1 MIKDKIYLK
10 TALPFLSFF
19 LIFLIVS
26 CNLIGK
32 EKIPAKSMEPEEG
45 LPVIEEAVPLK
56 PEIKL
61 EAPKFSRIAGFQVLL
76 FSAETYDELTEEMGR
91 IKEAGA
97 DTVIVRVFQNNGDRF
112 YPFSSPKCDAGVY
125 FETDSA
131 PVVDDVLGMMIEAAR
146 ANDLAIYAWMTT
158 RYAVDDKNSF
168 GLYQYDFISKKVV
181 PAFGVDLFN
190 DKEVDRLVGLFV
202 DLASYDIDGILFQ
215 DDLVLKHNEGFG
227 PGAEKLYR
235 KKINAEDLYINPYL
249 NDDGTKY
256 YVKEYTDEFWNWSA
270 FKAKRLG
277 EVAGRIIDAVG
288 EQKPGLKFC
297 ANLSYESVSRP
308 DMALAWLS
316 QDIGEFKK
324 GGVDYFFI
332 MAYHRQMMKEKSIGD
347 IDDLAPLMGEI
358 CKNALFVAEEPER
371 VVMKLQVSDW
381 DTGLVVPPG
390 EIKKVA
396 SYLCDA
402 KRISIAFVPFRS
414 DAPLGEVKEV
424 LRNNR

>member
-1 MIKDKIYLK
+1 MKKNKIHLK
-10 TALPFLSFF
+10 TALPLLS
-19 LIFLIVS
+19 LLIVCFIAS

-32 EKIPAKSMEPEEG
+32 EKVKPKTIKPEEG
-45 LPVIEEAVPLK
+45 LPIIEK
-56 PEIKL
+56 PEIRPEVPKL
-61 EAPKFSRIAGFQVLL
+61 SRIAGFQVLY
-76 FSAETYDELTEEMGR
+76 FSARTYDELKKEMGL
-91 IKEAGA
+91 IKETGA

-112 YPFSSPKCDAGVY
+112 YPFSKPRCDAGVY

-158 RYAVDDKNSF
+158 RYAVDGKNPF
-168 GLYQYDFISKKVV
+168 GLYQYDFEKKKII
-181 PAFGVDLFN
+181 PAFGVDLFD
-190 DKEVDRLVGLFV
+190 DKEVDRLVDLYL
-202 DLASYDIDGILFQ
+202 DLASYDIDGVLFQ

-235 KKINAEDLYINPYL
+235 KKIDAEDLYINPYL
-249 NDDGTKY
+249 NGAGTKY

-277 EVAGRIIDAVG
+277 EVAGRIIKAAKAERPD
-288 EQKPGLKFC
+288 LKFC

-316 QDIGEFKK
+316 QDIGEFKR

-332 MAYHRQMMKEKSIGD
+332 MAYHRQMMREKSIGK
-347 IDDLAPLMGEI
+347 IDDLAPLMSEI

-371 VVMKLQVSDW
+371 VVMKLQVLDW
-381 DTGLVVPPG
+381 DTGLVIPPG
-390 EIKKVA
+390 ELKTIA

-402 KRISIAFVPFRS
+402 DKISIAFVPFRS
-414 DAPLGEVKEV
+414 DAPLGEVRDV
-424 LRNNR
+424 LRRNR